1 MPSWQPAI
9 AGLRAKIMAKASE
22 MDAASLGQGKETP
35 ASLRAV
41 VVEMIRSGEATQT
54 QAAEA
59 IGCWPRT
66 IRRWPEWT
74 CPPDFGNS
82 M

>member
-1 MPSWQPAI
+1 
-9 AGLRAKIMAKASE
+9 
-22 MDAASLGQGKETP
+22 
-35 ASLRAV
+35 LRAV